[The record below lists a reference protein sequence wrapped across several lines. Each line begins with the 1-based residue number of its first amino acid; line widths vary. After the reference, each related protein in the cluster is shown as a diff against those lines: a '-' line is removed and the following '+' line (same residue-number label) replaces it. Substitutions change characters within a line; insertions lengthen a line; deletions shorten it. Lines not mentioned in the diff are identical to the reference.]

1 MTGSPA
7 GYGLGLRAFGETCV
21 STRTPKPSS
30 GVCQVFAAVELSC
43 EEIVGLRMCASF
55 VVLATMSGQERA
67 TEFTSRRI
75 RDAVDLEDPRW
86 RSMLK
91 LSLLVAEIKFALG

>member
-1 MTGSPA
+1 M
-7 GYGLGLRAFGETCV
+7 
-21 STRTPKPSS
+21 
-30 GVCQVFAAVELSC
+30 CQVFAAVEMSC
-43 EEIVGLRMCASF
+43 EEIVGFRMCASF

-67 TEFTSRRI
+67 TDEFTSRRI
-75 RDAVDLEDPRW
+75 RDAVDLEDPRC

>member
-1 MTGSPA
+1 M
-7 GYGLGLRAFGETCV
+7 

-30 GVCQVFAAVELSC
+30 GVCQVFAAVEMSC

-55 VVLATMSGQERA
+55 VVLTTMSGQERA
-67 TEFTSRRI
+67 TDEFTSRRI